1 MVGETKEKDGI
12 IMKMSQTGI
21 IMLKQFE
28 GVRLTAYKAVS
39 TEQYWTIGYGH
50 YGVDVYEGMKITD
63 KQAEE
68 MLKNDLVRYEN
79 GVNESVTVTLG
90 QNQFDALVSFAYNC
104 GVSALKGSYLLNL
117 INMGKFADACEEWL
131 LWNKS
136 GGKVLLGLTNRR
148 KAEVALFKKDIE
160 TYTVVDSKGWITE
173 TGQFKLTKDIYL
185 RKGATTD
192 SLVIALLPKGSLI
205 RYDAFKH
212 AGGYVWIR
220 QQRGRTYGYLA
231 TGESKDNKRVNY
243 WGTFI

>member
-1 MVGETKEKDGI
+1 MR
-12 IMKMSQTGI
+12 MSQTGI

-50 YGVDVYEGMKITD
+50 YGVDVYDGMKITD

-68 MLKNDLVRYEN
+68 MLKNDLIRYEN

-148 KAEVALFKKDIE
+148 KAEVALFKQDIE

-231 TGESKDNKRVNY
+231 TGESKNGKRVNY
-243 WGTFI
+243 WGTFR

>member
-1 MVGETKEKDGI
+1 MVGETSEKDGI
-12 IMKMSQTGI
+12 IMRMSQTGI

-50 YGVDVYEGMKITD
+50 YGVDVYDGMKITD

-68 MLKNDLVRYEN
+68 MLKNDLIRYEN

-148 KAEVALFKKDIE
+148 KAEVALFKQDIE

-231 TGESKDNKRVNY
+231 TGESKNGKRVNY
-243 WGTFI
+243 WGTFR

>member
-1 MVGETKEKDGI
+1 MVGETKEKDGL
-12 IMKMSQTGI
+12 IMRMSQTGI

-68 MLKNDLVRYEN
+68 MLKNDLIRYEN

-117 INMGKFADACEEWL
+117 INMGKFKEACEEWL

-148 KAEVALFKKDIE
+148 KAEVALFKQDIE

-231 TGESKDNKRVNY
+231 TGESKNGKRVNY
-243 WGTFI
+243 WGTFR

>member
-1 MVGETKEKDGI
+1 MVGETSEKDGI
-12 IMKMSQTGI
+12 IMRMSQTGI

-39 TEQYWTIGYGH
+39 TDQYWTIGYGH
-50 YGVDVYEGMKITD
+50 YGVDVYDGMKITD

-68 MLKNDLVRYEN
+68 MLKNDLIRYEN

-148 KAEVALFKKDIE
+148 KAEVALFKQDIE

-192 SLVIALLPKGSLI
+192 ALVIALLPKGSLI

-231 TGESKDNKRVNY
+231 TGESKNGKRVNY
-243 WGTFI
+243 WGTFR

>member
-1 MVGETKEKDGI
+1 MR
-12 IMKMSQTGI
+12 MSQTGI

-28 GVRLTAYKAVS
+28 GVRLTAYKAVN

-50 YGVDVYEGMKITD
+50 YGVDVYDGMKITD

-79 GVNESVTVTLG
+79 GVNDCVTVTLG

-104 GVSALKGSYLLNL
+104 GVNALKGSYLLNL
-117 INMGKFADACEEWL
+117 VNMGKFKEACDEWL

-148 KAEVALFKKDIE
+148 KAEVALFKRDIE
-160 TYTVVDSKGWITE
+160 KYTVVDSKGWITE
-173 TGQFKLTKDIYL
+173 TGQFKLTQDIYL
-185 RKGATTD
+185 RKGATID
-192 SLVIALLPKGSLI
+192 SLAIALLPKGSLI

-231 TGESKDNKRVNY
+231 TGESKDGKRVNY
-243 WGTFI
+243 WGTFR

>member
-12 IMKMSQTGI
+12 IMRMSQTGI
-21 IMLKQFE
+21 NMLKQFE

-136 GGKVLLGLTNRR
+136 GGKVLLGLSNRR
-148 KAEVALFKKDIE
+148 KAEVALFKRDIE

-173 TGQFKLTKDIYL
+173 TGQFKLTQDIYL

-231 TGESKDNKRVNY
+231 TGESKNGKRINY
-243 WGTFI
+243 WGTFR

>member
-12 IMKMSQTGI
+12 IMRMSQTGI
-21 IMLKQFE
+21 VMLKQFE

-50 YGVDVYEGMKITD
+50 YGVDVYDGMKITD

-68 MLKNDLVRYEN
+68 MLKNDLIRYEN

-148 KAEVALFKKDIE
+148 KAEVALFKQDIE

-231 TGESKDNKRVNY
+231 TGESVGNVRKNY
-243 WGTFI
+243 WGTFR

>member
-1 MVGETKEKDGI
+1 MGRLKKDGI

-68 MLKNDLVRYEN
+68 MLKNDLIRYEN

-117 INMGKFADACEEWL
+117 INMGKFKEACEEWL

-148 KAEVALFKKDIE
+148 KAEVALFKRDIE

-231 TGESKDNKRVNY
+231 TGESKNGKRVNY
-243 WGTFI
+243 WGTFR